1 MLLHVSARWCS
12 KIVPLTFT
20 CSIILGICL
29 KTVLWYKKVMLLGY
43 LEVVRGLF
51 TVTME
56 LNEICFLVTGKHGSI
71 LDASRSRCRSQHGTW
86 QDGEKS
92 SAFVSYHV
100 YWAWLTSTH
109 EDCFEKGEKYELSLL
124 KGGLFNLAKCITCS
138 KNLPPVYQQLSR
150 SRTSWTFA
158 YRIIISAV

>member
-29 KTVLWYKKVMLLGY
+29 KTVLWYKKVLLLDY

-109 EDCFEKGEKYELSLL
+109 EDCFEKGEKYERQFKNIYRKSSI
-124 KGGLFNLAKCITCS
+124 KPPGGGHIFFKHFWRGA
-138 KNLPPVYQQLSR
+138 
-150 SRTSWTFA
+150 
-158 YRIIISAV
+158 

>member
-20 CSIILGICL
+20 FNLIVGICL
-29 KTVLWYKKVMLLGY
+29 KTVLWYKKIMLLDY
-43 LEVVRGLF
+43 LEVVLGLF
-51 TVTME
+51 TRTME

-71 LDASRSRCRSQHGTW
+71 FDASRSRCRSQHGTW

-109 EDCFEKGEKYELSLL
+109 EGCFEKGEKYERQFKNIYRKSSIKPPGGAYFFQALL
-124 KGGLFNLAKCITCS
+124 KGGLIERGGLKERGGLN
-138 KNLPPVYQQLSR
+138 
-150 SRTSWTFA
+150 
-158 YRIIISAV
+158 